1 MIGSFFYDELE
12 TQNMS
17 QKSQKF
23 REFYN
28 EIIDVSQSL
37 PLILVNK
44 TKILDQILANFDDIY
59 FQSFL
64 PKLLISLIRDCGAD
78 IYQDFLTKVF
88 PRIKNLIDVTKI
100 VLLQD

>member
-17 QKSQKF
+17 QKAQKF

-28 EIIDVSQSL
+28 EIIDISQSL

-44 TKILDQILANFDDIY
+44 TKILNHILENFDDLY
-59 FQSFL
+59 FQ
-64 PKLLISLIRDCGAD
+64 
-78 IYQDFLTKVF
+78 VF
-88 PRIKNLIDVTKI
+88 
-100 VLLQD
+100 